1 MRKFVVIIV
10 LVIFGLGTTSS
21 ALAGS
26 HETPTKLVTVVTSPE
41 PQTQLM
47 AFVLTMQAVQQ
58 GHEAHILLCG
68 PGGDIALKEPP
79 ESAVA
84 PQAPMDMS
92 PQGLMQQIMAEGA
105 TVQVCA
111 IYLPNKGAE
120 PDVLLDG
127 ITVAEP
133 PAMAA
138 TMLDDHVRLFSF

>member
-1 MRKFVVIIV
+1 MRKLIATIALIV
-10 LVIFGLGTTSS
+10 FSLGTTHSV
-21 ALAGS
+21 LAGG

-84 PQAPMDMS
+84 PQAPQDMS
-92 PQGLMQQIMAEGA
+92 PQGLMQQIMATGA

-127 ITVAEP
+127 ITVATP

-138 TMLDDHVRLFSF
+138 TMLGEHVRLFSF